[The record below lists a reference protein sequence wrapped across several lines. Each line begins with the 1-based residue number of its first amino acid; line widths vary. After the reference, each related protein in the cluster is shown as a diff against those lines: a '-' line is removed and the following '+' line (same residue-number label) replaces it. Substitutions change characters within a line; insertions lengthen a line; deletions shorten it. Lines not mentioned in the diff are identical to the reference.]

1 MNRLTI
7 TNIFT
12 ALLIVVVII
21 LFLRVSSMWKETA
34 AENEAL
40 KKKLVQVRD
49 SLNVLHNDI
58 DTLRMQTPGL
68 GEYMTTIQLHA
79 AKLKFAATNSNWGL
93 ADYELGEL
101 GETIEA
107 AEALHAIKNN
117 VNITDVLSS
126 LHETQLP
133 LVKQSIDQ
141 KNIKAFESAYTQT
154 LATCNGCHKSAGYG
168 FIHIIPPTHEPVAN
182 QEWKIQ

>member
-68 GEYMTTIQLHA
+68 G
-79 AKLKFAATNSNWGL
+79 
-93 ADYELGEL
+93 
-101 GETIEA
+101 
-107 AEALHAIKNN
+107 
-117 VNITDVLSS
+117 
-126 LHETQLP
+126 
-133 LVKQSIDQ
+133 
-141 KNIKAFESAYTQT
+141 
-154 LATCNGCHKSAGYG
+154 
-168 FIHIIPPTHEPVAN
+168 
-182 QEWKIQ
+182 